1 MTPRTF
7 TAIVER
13 DPSGWWAV
21 QCEELPAAIS
31 QGRTRAE
38 ALENL
43 KDAIRLVLEEQR
55 AMAEAERQREGRT
68 AVREAVEVAIA

>member
-1 MTPRTF
+1 MAPRTF

-13 DPSGWWAV
+13 DPNGWWAV

-43 KDAIRLVLEEQR
+43 KDAIHLVLENPH
-55 AMAEAERQREGRT
+55 A
-68 AVREAVEVAIA
+68 AIEITIAP